1 VEDTFTVDGFRRF
14 QTPWAEIEPDEQVY
28 SSGPWVPHRIV
39 FRATPPDGWDGTVE
53 IRPGATFALW
63 GEM

>member
-39 FRATPPDGWDGTVE
+39 FRATSPDEWDGTE
-53 IRPGATFALW
+53 AERTLATVS
-63 GEM
+63 